1 MLLSALLVA
10 GLAAG
15 ADSTLLRI
23 LAINDFHGAL
33 EPRVYGWST
42 GRPIGGAAALKATL
56 DSAAAHCRCPVLR
69 LDAGDEMQGTLASNL
84 VFGRST
90 IEALNA
96 LGLDAAALGN
106 HDFDWGTDTLRARMR
121 QARYPW
127 LAANVVDSVSGRR
140 PAWVVPYRILARNGF
155 RVAVIGYI
163 TPQTKT
169 IVKAEMVAG
178 LSFRSGAAALRDV
191 LDAVRAERPE
201 LTILVAHEGAFCDS
215 LPCRGEIIELA
226 RELDS
231 TQVQFIVSGHTH
243 SLVKTVVNGIPIV
256 QARANGTAYGVADL
270 IGHADGTRSWQVN
283 VATVWADQVTPDAGT
298 AAIVARFRPEVEQV
312 ARQTVALLRDSLLT
326 PRGREFPLGNLIADA
341 QRAAAPGTDFAL
353 MNNGGIRRELYPG
366 PLSYNDLFE
375 LQPFGNS
382 ILRVRLTGAVLKDVL
397 EHALAGGR
405 PDGHVSGLTVRYDS
419 RRPVGDRVLELRS
432 ADGTLVRAEPSYTLA
447 VTDFLQGGGG
457 GYAMLRLLPVERTG
471 KTDLEAL
478 IEYLQRLPQPVSAP
492 LGERFVAAA
501 P

>member
-10 GLAAG
+10 GWFAG

-33 EPRVYGWST
+33 EPRLYGWST

-56 DSAAAHCRCPVLR
+56 DSAAARCRCSVLR

-96 LGLDAAALGN
+96 IGLDAAALGN
-106 HDFDWGTDTLRARMR
+106 HDFDWGSDTLRARMR
-121 QARYPW
+121 QAHYPW
-127 LAANVVDSVSGRR
+127 LAANVFDSVSGRR
-140 PAWVVPYRILARNGF
+140 PGWVVPYRILEKGGF
-155 RVAVIGYI
+155 RVAVIGYL

-169 IVKAEMVAG
+169 IVKAENVAG
-178 LSFRSGAAALRDV
+178 LRFGGGRAAIQDV
-191 LDAVRAERPE
+191 LDAAHAQHPD
-201 LTILVAHEGAFCDS
+201 LTIIVAHEGAFCDS
-215 LPCRGEIIELA
+215 LPCRGEIIDLA

-231 TQVQFIVSGHTH
+231 TLVQFIVSGHTH
-243 SLVKTVVNGIPIV
+243 SLVQTVVNGIPIV
-256 QARANGTAYGVADL
+256 QARANGTAYGIADL
-270 IGHADGTRSWQVN
+270 IQRSDGSRSWEVK
-283 VATVWADQVTPDAGT
+283 VETVWADQVTPDAGT
-298 AAIVARFRPEVEQV
+298 AAIVARYRPEVEQLSKRVV
-312 ARQTVALLRDSLLT
+312 AVLRDSLLT

-341 QRAAAPGTDFAL
+341 QRAAAPGTDVAL
-353 MNNGGIRRELYPG
+353 MNNGGIRRDLYPG

-382 ILRVRLTGAVLKDVL
+382 LLRVRLTGAALKDVL

-419 RRPVGDRVLELRS
+419 RRPVGDRVLELRG
-432 ADGTLVRAEPSYTLA
+432 ADGSPVRPERSYSLVVS
-447 VTDFLQGGGG
+447 DFLQGGGG
-457 GYAMLRLLPVERTG
+457 GFAMLRLLPVERTG
-471 KTDLEAL
+471 RTDLDAL
-478 IEYLQRLPQPVSAP
+478 IEYLERLPQPIVAP
-492 LGERFVAAA
+492 AGERFHDIAK
-501 P
+501 